1 MTINNVLGFPM
12 TQYIAE
18 LDDTKEVIAV
28 WIKEDTARAPRV
40 FDPKRHIFD
49 TTSSAEFFG
58 APKEK
63 IETWL
68 SGAQSQ
74 SGTSLSR

>member
-1 MTINNVLGFPM
+1 MHGCPM

-18 LDDTKEVIAV
+18 LDETQQVVAV

-40 FDPKRHIFD
+40 FDPKKHIFD
-49 TTSSAEFFG
+49 TTNAAEFCG

-63 IETWL
+63 IETWISCL
-68 SGAQSQ
+68 QADDSDRV
-74 SGTSLSR
+74 SR